1 MSRWGVTAP
10 PRVALLFKSRRVI
23 PSKPLSCTSP
33 SLHQSIHPSIHQSI
47 NNQSI
52 EQNRIHRNQTNQ
64 EKKNFKIRS
73 WIQTHHFILLLF
85 IVSNGAVD
93 SDFDIAKHSAVG
105 SSVQRGS
112 RFGSRVCEEGPYSH
126 SYTHKYS

>member
-1 MSRWGVTAP
+1 MGGDCSAQSGSSLQISEGNPFETS
-10 PRVALLFKSRRVI
+10 LLH
-23 PSKPLSCTSP
+23 LSQSTP
-33 SLHQSIHPSIHQSI
+33 INPSIHPSINQQSI
-47 NNQSI
+47 YRTKSNSPQPNKPG
-52 EQNRIHRNQTNQ
+52 
-64 EKKNFKIRS
+64 KKIFKIRS
-73 WIQTHHFILLLF
+73 WIQTHHFILLLS